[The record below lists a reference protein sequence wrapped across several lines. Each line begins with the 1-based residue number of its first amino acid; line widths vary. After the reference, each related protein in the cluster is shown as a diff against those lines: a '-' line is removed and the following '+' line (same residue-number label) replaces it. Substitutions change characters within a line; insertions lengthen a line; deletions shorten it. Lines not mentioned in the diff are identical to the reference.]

1 MDRHIPHTLRRLLAR
16 RIAATALAAATVAA
30 LAFGGASTPARAAA
44 ASTGARPDGDVVTFN
59 PGTPWDDTAG
69 SPLQIHGLG
78 IVQVGRTWY
87 AYGEDKAGETASN
100 TSFQAIPCYSSTNL
114 KDWTFQGDALTVQS
128 SGDLGP
134 DRIVERPKV
143 IYNATTHMYV
153 MWMHIDNPSYSEAEA
168 GVAESPT
175 PCGPYTYLGASQPLG
190 FQSRDIGLFQDTD
203 GTAYLLTEDRA
214 NGLRIDELSANYL
227 SVVSAGSANGGS
239 VALMQDLEAPAMAH
253 VGSTYYLIA
262 SHLTGWATND
272 NVYSTASSP
281 AGPWSAVKNF
291 APVGTDTYNTQT
303 ANIIPVSGSSG
314 TTYIYAGDRWTASD
328 LGTSPLVWLPLDI
341 SGDTVNVG
349 WQNSWT
355 LDLTTGT
362 WTGTSNPAQAT
373 DYLTNAN
380 SGQVLDVNG
389 ASTAN
394 GATIDQYTNHSGTNQ
409 QWKLKQVSGNVYTLT
424 SVNSGL
430 CLDVPGQSVTEGVQ
444 LDQWTCNGGTNQE
457 WALDSVGSYA
467 SSGDTDYELAS
478 LNSGQVVDVAGNSTT
493 AGAVVDQWPS
503 NGGANQEWSLS

>member
-1 MDRHIPHTLRRLLAR
+1 VTVRTLLS
-16 RIAATALAAATVAA
+16 ATM
-30 LAFGGASTPARAAA
+30 AAA
-44 ASTGARPDGDVVTFN
+44 AAVGLALAGAASPAQAADSTATFTPGAAWN
-59 PGTPWDDTAG
+59 DTAG
-69 SPLQIHGLG
+69 SPLQMHGLG
-78 IVQVGRTWY
+78 IIKVGDTWY
-87 AYGEDKAGETASN
+87 GYGEDKTGETSAD
-100 TSFQAIPCYSSTNL
+100 TAFQDIPCYSSTDL
-114 KDWTFQGDALTVQS
+114 QTWTFQGDALTEQA

-143 IYNATTHMYV
+143 IYNSTTHEYV
-153 MWMHIDNPSYSEAEA
+153 MWMHIDNESYSEAEA
-168 GVAESPT
+168 GVAESST

-190 FQSRDIGLFQDTD
+190 FQSRDIGLFQDTN

-214 NGLRIDELSANYL
+214 NGLRIDELSSDYL

-239 VALMQDLEAPAMAH
+239 VALLADYEAPAMVH
-253 VGSTYYLIA
+253 VGSTYYLLA